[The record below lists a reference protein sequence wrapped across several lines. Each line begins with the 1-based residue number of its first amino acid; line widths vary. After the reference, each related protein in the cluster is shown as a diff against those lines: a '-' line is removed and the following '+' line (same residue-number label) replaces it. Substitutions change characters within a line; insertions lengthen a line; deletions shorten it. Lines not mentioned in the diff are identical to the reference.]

1 MKLFVTAFLALFA
14 PVVIAQPAV
23 DMLPLPPAPTLAT
36 RAYVLR
42 DFNSGQL
49 LASQRPNERIEP
61 ASLTKLMTA
70 YLSFTAIKQGRLSL
84 TQPLPVSEKAWRTE
98 GSRMFI
104 EPNKPATVDE
114 LLRGMIVQS
123 GNDACI
129 TLAEGIAG
137 SEETFATMMN
147 QQAQRLGMANTHF
160 VNSTGLPHPQHYTTA
175 QDLSVLATAIIRDF
189 PEFYPLYSIKE
200 YRYNNITQP
209 NRNRLLWQDPFV
221 DGMKTGHTESAGY
234 CLISSAKRGGM
245 RLISVVL
252 GTESD
257 SARTVESQKLLNYGF
272 QFFDSARLYQKG
284 QSIANLRVWKGSRGM
299 LKAGF
304 NQDMYVAL
312 PKGQQQRLK
321 AEMTTTQP
329 LLAPLS
335 VGQKVGSVKF
345 SLDGK
350 LVAEQPLESLD
361 NVRIANIFG
370 RTWDAMRLWFK

>member
-1 MKLFVTAFLALFA
+1 MKLLVTVFLALFA
-14 PVVIAQPAV
+14 PVVMAQAF
-23 DMLPLPPAPTLAT
+23 DALPVPPAPALAA

-42 DFNSGQL
+42 DFNSGHL
-49 LASQRPNERIEP
+49 LVSQKPDERIEP

-70 YLSFTAIKQGRLSL
+70 YLSFAAIKQGRLAL
-84 TQPLPVSEKAWRTE
+84 TQVLPVSPKAWRTE

-104 EPNKPATVDE
+104 EPNKPVNVDE

-137 SEETFATMMN
+137 SEETFASMMN
-147 QQAQRLGMANTHF
+147 QQAQRLGMTNTHF

-175 QDLSVLATAIIRDF
+175 QDLSLLAAAVIRDF
-189 PEFYPLYSIKE
+189 PEFYPLFSMKE
-200 YRYNNITQP
+200 YRYNNIMQP

-221 DGMKTGHTESAGY
+221 DGMKTGHTDSAGY
-234 CLISSAKRGGM
+234 CLISSAKRSGM

-252 GTESD
+252 GTASD
-257 SARTVESQKLLNYGF
+257 SARTMESQKMLNYGF
-272 QFFDSARLYQKG
+272 QFFDSVRFYQKG
-284 QSIANLRVWKGSRGM
+284 QSIADLRVWKGSQNS

-304 NQDMYVAL
+304 NQDVYVAL

-335 VGQKVGSVKF
+335 VGQKVGTVKF
-345 SLDGK
+345 LLDGK
-350 LVAEQPLESLD
+350 LLAERPLEALEG
-361 NVRIANIFG
+361 VQVANIFG
-370 RTWDAMRLWFK
+370 RTWDAVRLWFK

>member
-14 PVVIAQPAV
+14 PSVVAQPATDV
-23 DMLPLPPAPTLAT
+23 LPVPPAPTLAA

-49 LASQRPNERIEP
+49 LVSQKSSERIEP

-70 YLSFTAIKQGRLSL
+70 YLAFSAIKQGRLTL
-84 TQPLPVSEKAWRTE
+84 TQTLPVSEKAWRTE

-104 EPNKPATVDE
+104 EPNKPVTVDE

-129 TLAEGIAG
+129 TLAEAVAG
-137 SEETFATMMN
+137 SEDSFASMMN
-147 QQAQRLGMANTHF
+147 QQAQRLGMSNTHF

-175 QDLSVLATAIIRDF
+175 QDLSLLAAAIVRDF

-252 GTESD
+252 GTASD
-257 SARTVESQKLLNYGF
+257 SARTMESQKLLNYGF

-284 QSIANLRVWKGSRGM
+284 QGIAELKVWKGSQNT

-304 NQDMYVAL
+304 NRDIYVAL

-335 VGQKVGSVKF
+335 IGQKVGTVKF
-345 SLDGK
+345 MLEGK
-350 LVAEQPLESLD
+350 LVAEQPLGALD
-361 NVRIANIFG
+361 DVRIANIFG
-370 RTWDAMRLWFK
+370 RTWDGMRLWFK

>member
-1 MKLFVTAFLALFA
+1 MKLFITAFLALFA
-14 PVVIAQPAV
+14 PVVIAQPAS
-23 DMLPLPPAPTLAT
+23 DMLPVPPAPTLAT

-49 LASQRPNERIEP
+49 LASQKPNERIEP

-70 YLSFTAIKQGRLSL
+70 YLSFIAIKQGRLSL
-84 TQPLPVSEKAWRTE
+84 TQTLPVSEKAWRTE

-147 QQAQRLGMANTHF
+147 QQAQRLGMSNTHF

-175 QDLSVLATAIIRDF
+175 QDLSLLAAAIIRDF

-284 QSIANLRVWKGSRGM
+284 QSIANLRVWKGSQSM

-350 LVAEQPLESLD
+350 VIAEQSLESLD

>member
-1 MKLFVTAFLALFA
+1 
-14 PVVIAQPAV
+14 
-23 DMLPLPPAPTLAT
+23 
-36 RAYVLR
+36 
-42 DFNSGQL
+42 
-49 LASQRPNERIEP
+49 
-61 ASLTKLMTA
+61 
-70 YLSFTAIKQGRLSL
+70 
-84 TQPLPVSEKAWRTE
+84 
-98 GSRMFI
+98 
-104 EPNKPATVDE
+104 
-114 LLRGMIVQS
+114 
-123 GNDACI
+123 
-129 TLAEGIAG
+129 
-137 SEETFATMMN
+137 
-147 QQAQRLGMANTHF
+147 
-160 VNSTGLPHPQHYTTA
+160 
-175 QDLSVLATAIIRDF
+175 
-189 PEFYPLYSIKE
+189 
-200 YRYNNITQP
+200 
-209 NRNRLLWQDPFV
+209 
-221 DGMKTGHTESAGY
+221 
-234 CLISSAKRGGM
+234 M

-284 QSIANLRVWKGSRGM
+284 QSIANLRVWKGSQDM

-335 VGQKVGSVKF
+335 AGQKVGSVKF

>member
-1 MKLFVTAFLALFA
+1 MKLLVTVFLALFA
-14 PVVIAQPAV
+14 PVVMAQAF
-23 DMLPLPPAPTLAT
+23 DALPVPPAPALAA

-42 DFNSGQL
+42 DFNSGHL
-49 LASQRPNERIEP
+49 LVSQKPDERIEP

-70 YLSFTAIKQGRLSL
+70 YLSFAAIKQGRLAL
-84 TQPLPVSEKAWRTE
+84 TQVLPVSPKAWRTE

-104 EPNKPATVDE
+104 EPNKPVIVDE

-137 SEETFATMMN
+137 SEETFASMMN

-175 QDLSVLATAIIRDF
+175 QDLSLLAAAVIRDF
-189 PEFYPLYSIKE
+189 PEFYPLYSMKE

-221 DGMKTGHTESAGY
+221 DGMKTGHTDSAGY

-252 GTESD
+252 GTASD
-257 SARTVESQKLLNYGF
+257 SARTMESQKMLNYGF
-272 QFFDSARLYQKG
+272 QFFDSVRFYQKG
-284 QSIANLRVWKGSRGM
+284 QSIADLRVWKGSQNS

-304 NQDMYVAL
+304 NQDVYVTL

-335 VGQKVGSVKF
+335 VGQKVGTVKF
-345 SLDGK
+345 LLDGK
-350 LVAEQPLESLD
+350 LLAERPLEALEG
-361 NVRIANIFG
+361 VQVANIFG
-370 RTWDAMRLWFK
+370 RTWDAVRLWFK

>member
-1 MKLFVTAFLALFA
+1 MKLLVTVFLALFT
-14 PVVIAQPAV
+14 PVVMAQAFDALPVPSAPA
-23 DMLPLPPAPTLAT
+23 LAA

-42 DFNSGQL
+42 DFNSGHL
-49 LASQRPNERIEP
+49 LVSQKPDERIEP

-70 YLSFTAIKQGRLSL
+70 YLSFAAIKQGRLAL
-84 TQPLPVSEKAWRTE
+84 TQVLTVSPKAWRTE

-104 EPNKPATVDE
+104 EPNKPVIVDE

-137 SEETFATMMN
+137 SEETFASMMN

-175 QDLSVLATAIIRDF
+175 QDLSLLAAAVIRDF
-189 PEFYPLYSIKE
+189 PEFYPLYSMKE

-221 DGMKTGHTESAGY
+221 DGMKTGHTDSAGY
-234 CLISSAKRGGM
+234 CLIASAKRGGM

-252 GTESD
+252 GTASD
-257 SARTVESQKLLNYGF
+257 SARTMESQKMLNYGF
-272 QFFDSARLYQKG
+272 QFFDSVRFYQKG
-284 QSIANLRVWKGSRGM
+284 QSIADLRVWKGSQNS

-304 NQDMYVAL
+304 NQDVYVAL

-335 VGQKVGSVKF
+335 VGQKVGTVKF
-345 SLDGK
+345 LLDGK
-350 LVAEQPLESLD
+350 LLAERPLEALEG
-361 NVRIANIFG
+361 VQVANIFG
-370 RTWDAMRLWFK
+370 RTWDAVRLWFK

>member
-1 MKLFVTAFLALFA
+1 
-14 PVVIAQPAV
+14 
-23 DMLPLPPAPTLAT
+23 
-36 RAYVLR
+36 
-42 DFNSGQL
+42 
-49 LASQRPNERIEP
+49 
-61 ASLTKLMTA
+61 
-70 YLSFTAIKQGRLSL
+70 
-84 TQPLPVSEKAWRTE
+84 
-98 GSRMFI
+98 MFI
-104 EPNKPATVDE
+104 EPNKPVIVDE

-137 SEETFATMMN
+137 SEETFASMMN

-175 QDLSVLATAIIRDF
+175 QDLSLLAAAVIRDF
-189 PEFYPLYSIKE
+189 PEFYPLYSMKE

-221 DGMKTGHTESAGY
+221 DGMKTGHTDSAGY

-252 GTESD
+252 GTASD
-257 SARTVESQKLLNYGF
+257 SARTMESQKMLNYGF
-272 QFFDSARLYQKG
+272 QFFDSVRFYQKG
-284 QSIANLRVWKGSRGM
+284 QSIADLRVWKGSQNS

-304 NQDMYVAL
+304 NQDVYVTL

-335 VGQKVGSVKF
+335 VGQKVGTVKF
-345 SLDGK
+345 LLDGK
-350 LVAEQPLESLD
+350 LLAERPLEALEG
-361 NVRIANIFG
+361 VQVANIFG
-370 RTWDAMRLWFK
+370 RTWDAVRLWFK

>member
-1 MKLFVTAFLALFA
+1 
-14 PVVIAQPAV
+14 
-23 DMLPLPPAPTLAT
+23 
-36 RAYVLR
+36 
-42 DFNSGQL
+42 
-49 LASQRPNERIEP
+49 
-61 ASLTKLMTA
+61 
-70 YLSFTAIKQGRLSL
+70 
-84 TQPLPVSEKAWRTE
+84 
-98 GSRMFI
+98 MFI

-200 YRYNNITQP
+200 YSYNNITQP

-284 QSIANLRVWKGSRGM
+284 QSIANLRVWKGSQDM

-335 VGQKVGSVKF
+335 AGQKVGSVKF

>member
-1 MKLFVTAFLALFA
+1 MKLFISAFLALFA
-14 PVVIAQPAV
+14 PAVIAQPAS
-23 DMLPLPPAPTLAT
+23 DMLPVPPAPTLAT

-84 TQPLPVSEKAWRTE
+84 TQSLPVSEKAWRTE

-200 YRYNNITQP
+200 YSYNNITQP

-252 GTESD
+252 GTASD

-284 QSIANLRVWKGSRGM
+284 QSIANLRVWKGSQDM